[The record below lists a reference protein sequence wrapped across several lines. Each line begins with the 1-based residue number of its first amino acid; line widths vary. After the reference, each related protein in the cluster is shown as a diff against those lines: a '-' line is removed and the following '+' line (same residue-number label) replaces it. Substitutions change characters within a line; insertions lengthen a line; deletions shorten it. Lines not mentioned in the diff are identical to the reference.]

1 MRMAQIPIQVVGESV
16 SSTAIM
22 ELVME
27 NMGLG
32 VLSRRCVARVAQE
45 GALHTLSIHGYPM
58 NRYFQ
63 ICYALRRPVT
73 SQMRDFMQTAR
84 QTIAQG
90 DPT

>member
-1 MRMAQIPIQVVGESV
+1 
-16 SSTAIM
+16 
-22 ELVME
+22 ME

-84 QTIAQG
+84 QTIAQEIRRNLCKRTRSCPG
-90 DPT
+90 TRLLSCLFPS

>member
-1 MRMAQIPIQVVGESV
+1 
-16 SSTAIM
+16 
-22 ELVME
+22 
-27 NMGLG
+27 MGLG
-32 VLSRRCVARVAQE
+32 VLSHRCVAREAQE
-45 GALHTLSIHGYPM
+45 GTLHTLSIRGYPM